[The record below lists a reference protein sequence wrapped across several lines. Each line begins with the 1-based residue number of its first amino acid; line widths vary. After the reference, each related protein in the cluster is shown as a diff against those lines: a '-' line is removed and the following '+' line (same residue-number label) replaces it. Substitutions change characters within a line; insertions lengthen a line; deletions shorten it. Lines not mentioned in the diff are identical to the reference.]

1 MAKDKHDLPSS
12 GEQALIRELATLLNE
27 TGLTEIEIEKSGL
40 KIRVAR
46 HAQVTAMAAAPA
58 PMPPYAHAAPHAPVE
73 PLAAADAGAPV
84 GAIKSPMVGTIYM
97 SPEPD
102 AAPFIEIGSRVTEG
116 ETLLIIEAMK
126 TMNHIPAPKSGTVKQ
141 ILVENGQPVEFGEP
155 LVVIE

>member
-27 TGLTEIEIEKSGL
+27 TGLSEIEIEKSGL

-46 HAQVTAMAAAPA
+46 HAQLNAMTAPPPQAAPLQTASTAAAP
-58 PMPPYAHAAPHAPVE
+58 PPPAE
-73 PLAAADAGAPV
+73 AGAPV
-84 GAIKSPMVGTIYM
+84 GAIQSPMVGTVYM

-102 AAPFIEIGSRVTEG
+102 AAPFIEIGRHVSEG
-116 ETLLIIEAMK
+116 QTLLIIEAMK
-126 TMNHIPAPKSGTVKQ
+126 TMNHIPAPKSGTVTQ
-141 ILVENGQPVEFGEP
+141 ILVENGQPVEYGEP